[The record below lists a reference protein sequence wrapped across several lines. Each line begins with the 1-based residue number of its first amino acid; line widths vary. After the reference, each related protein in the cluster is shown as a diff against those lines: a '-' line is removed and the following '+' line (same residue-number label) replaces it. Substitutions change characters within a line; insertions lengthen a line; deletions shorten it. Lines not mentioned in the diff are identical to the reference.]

1 MTVGAPGRTA
11 GAGVHSS
18 ATGMAANDPHQ
29 RSDRPAPGAAEC
41 LDAAALDERL
51 EEEIGRAER
60 HDTPLSCLLVMVE
73 NIDELAR
80 DHGVELREQTL
91 EYVASAL
98 QGELRRFDRVGRSSP
113 RDLLLVLPGANG
125 PRAEIV
131 ARRALERLGTIK
143 VEAGGT
149 RRPLEISL
157 GLATWRKD
165 VGAKALL
172 EQARAT
178 LRSINGDRA
187 HSTHASVQGAAPPA
201 HETPASSGGQ
211 APASAPSAL

>member
-1 MTVGAPGRTA
+1 
-11 GAGVHSS
+11 
-18 ATGMAANDPHQ
+18 MAANDPHL

-41 LDAAALDERL
+41 LSAAALDERL

-60 HDTPLSCLLVMVE
+60 HDTPLSCLLVVVE

-113 RDLLLVLPGANG
+113 RDLLLVLPGADG

-165 VGAKALL
+165 VGAQALL
-172 EQARAT
+172 AQARAT
-178 LRSINGDRA
+178 LRSVNGDRT
-187 HSTHASVQGAAPPA
+187 HSPHAASESAAPPA
-201 HETPASSGGQ
+201 GETPA
-211 APASAPSAL
+211 PADGHTPAGTPSAL